1 MKKTFALITAI
12 ILSVEL
18 YAQADKCLSGAD
30 LIVYHANITTLT
42 AAQPQAS
49 AVAVKSGR
57 IYAVGNDDEILSLK
71 DGHTKLI
78 DADGRRLIPGLEDSH
93 MHPLNERN
101 FTQKVKWDGVPTL
114 KRALEMLTEQAAR
127 TPEGQWVKVTGAWSP
142 YQFEEHR
149 EPTIE
154 ELNKAVPDK
163 LLWVQYAYNRLW
175 LNKPAMKFFGIG
187 TPEFKVQPGTVLH
200 KDSKGNYTGMID
212 ANTFVL
218 VALDAMMPT
227 PTPEEEV
234 SSLEYLIRDLNHFG
248 LTTVIENSSVIPY
261 PQGHAPIETL
271 IKENR
276 MNIRFP
282 FVDLG
287 FTYDPN
293 KSWVDVEIERVTK
306 VSPLSPGQNLNPNM
320 EHGHEYKG
328 TGEVLNP
335 EVHDHENFDNPAII
349 IPKEKMKQYAE
360 EYVRKLIEKRIPFR
374 VHISYNENLTSFLDA
389 FEEVV
394 KTTPLDGMRF
404 GIEHAETISDE
415 NIARIKKLGGGIALD
430 NKMALHGEGFVK
442 TYGRHKAL
450 YTPRFGALK
459 KSGIPLSLT
468 TDAFRVS
475 PANPW
480 TGISWAVTGKAVSG
494 NVILAEDNRLTREE
508 ALRLYTIGAAWFENE
523 EHEKGRIAPGN
534 LADFVLLSDDYFTIP
549 DDEIKNLTSVLTVVG
564 GRVVYGSGKYSD
576 LSPKL
581 GEILPSWSPIK
592 YFGGYHFA
600 KE

>member
-1 MKKTFALITAI
+1 MKKAFTLLATAI
-12 ILSVEL
+12 FSLGLHAQSVNSS
-18 YAQADKCLSGAD
+18 AGAD
-30 LIVYHANITTLT
+30 MIVYHAKITTQT
-42 AAQPQAS
+42 AAQPEAS
-49 AVAVKSGR
+49 ALAVKAGR
-57 IYAVGNDDEILSLK
+57 IYAVGADNEILSLK

-114 KRALEMLTEQAAR
+114 KRALEMLTEQSAR

-142 YQFEEHR
+142 YQFKENR

-163 LLWVQYAYNRLW
+163 LLWVQYAYNKLW

-187 TPEFKVQPGTVLH
+187 TPKFKADPGTVLQ
-200 KDSKGNYTGMID
+200 KDSKGNYTGIIE
-212 ANTFVL
+212 ANTFVF

-227 PTPEEEV
+227 PTAEEEI

-261 PQGHAPIETL
+261 PQGHAPIEAL
-271 IKENR
+271 IKANR

-287 FTYDPN
+287 FNYDPN
-293 KSWVDVEIERVTK
+293 KSWVDTEIERVTRT
-306 VSPLSPGQNLNPNM
+306 SPISPGQNLNPNM
-320 EHGHEYKG
+320 EHGHEYEG
-328 TGEVLNP
+328 TGEVISP
-335 EVHDHENFDNPAII
+335 EVHDHENFDKPAII
-349 IPKEKMKQYAE
+349 IPYETMKKYAE
-360 EYVRKLIEKRIPFR
+360 EYIRKFIEKRIPFR
-374 VHISYNENLTSFLDA
+374 AHMSYNENLTPFLDA

-394 KTTPLDGMRF
+394 KTTPLDGMRWAV
-404 GIEHAETISDE
+404 EHAETLSDE

-430 NKMALHGEGFVK
+430 NKMALHGESFAK
-442 TYGRHKAL
+442 TYGLDKAM

-480 TGISWAVTGKAVSG
+480 TGISWAVTGKSVSG
-494 NVILAEDNRLTREE
+494 KVILAEDNRLTREE
-508 ALRLYTIGAAWFENE
+508 ALKLYTTGAAWFENE
-523 EHEKGRIAPGN
+523 ENEKGRIAPGN

-549 DDEIKNLTSVLTVVG
+549 EDDIKGLTSVLTVLG
-564 GRVVYGSGKYSD
+564 GKVVWGSGKYSG
-576 LSPKL
+576 LSPQL
-581 GEILPSWSPIK
+581 GEVLPSWSPIK
-592 YFGGYHFA
+592 YFGGYYF
-600 KE
+600 KKQ

>member
-1 MKKTFALITAI
+1 MKKTIALLTATLIT
-12 ILSVEL
+12 LEL
-18 YAQADKCLSGAD
+18 YAQTGTSSAGAD
-30 LIVYHANITTLT
+30 LIVYHAKITTQT

-49 AVAVKSGR
+49 ALAVKAGR
-57 IYAVGNDDEILSLK
+57 IYAVGNDDEILALK
-71 DGHTKLI
+71 NANTRLI

-101 FTQKVKWDGVPTL
+101 FTQKVKWDGIPTL

-142 YQFEEHR
+142 YQFKEYR

-154 ELNKAVPDK
+154 ELNKAVPNK
-163 LLWVQYAYNRLW
+163 LLWVQYAYNRIW

-187 TPEFKVQPGTVLH
+187 TPKFKAEPGTVLH
-200 KDSKGNYTGMID
+200 KDSKGNYTGVID
-212 ANTFVL
+212 ANTFVF

-227 PTPEEEV
+227 PTPEEQV

-248 LTTVIENSSVIPY
+248 LTTVIENSSVIGY
-261 PQGHAPIETL
+261 PEGHAPIETL

-293 KSWVDVEIERVTK
+293 KSWVDTEIERVTK
-306 VSPLSPGQNLNPNM
+306 ISPISPGQNLNPNM
-320 EHGHEYKG
+320 EHGHEYEG
-328 TGEVLNP
+328 TGEVLSP
-335 EVHDHENFDNPAII
+335 EVHDHENFDKPAII
-349 IPKEKMKQYAE
+349 IPKEKMKKYAE

-374 VHISYNENLTSFLDA
+374 VHMSYNENLTPFLDA

-394 KTTPLDGMRF
+394 KTTPLDGMRWAV
-404 GIEHAETISDE
+404 EHAETISDE

-430 NKMALHGEGFVK
+430 NKMALHGEGFIK
-442 TYGRHKAL
+442 TYGIEKAM

-480 TGISWAVTGKAVSG
+480 TGISWAVTGKSVSG
-494 NVILAEDNRLTREE
+494 KVILAEDNRLTREE
-508 ALRLYTIGAAWFENE
+508 ALQFYTTGAAWFENE
-523 EHEKGRIAPGN
+523 ENEKGRIAPGN

-564 GRVVYGSGKYSD
+564 GRVVYGSDKYGD

-581 GEILPSWSPIK
+581 GEVLPSWSPIK
-592 YFGGYHFA
+592 YFGGYYFG
-600 KE
+600 KK

>member
-1 MKKTFALITAI
+1 MKKSIALLTAAFI
-12 ILSVEL
+12 SLGST
-18 YAQADKCLSGAD
+18 AQTKNASAGAD
-30 LIVYHANITTLT
+30 LIVYHAKITTLT
-42 AAQPQAS
+42 AAQPEATALAVS
-49 AVAVKSGR
+49 AGR
-57 IYAVGNDDEILSLK
+57 IYAVGTDDEILALK
-71 DGHTKLI
+71 DSHTRLI
-78 DADGRRLIPGLEDSH
+78 DADGRRLIPGLEDAH

-142 YQFEEHR
+142 YQFKENR

-163 LLWVQYAYNRLW
+163 PLWIQYAYNRLW

-187 TPEFKVQPGTVLH
+187 TPKFKAEAGTVLY
-200 KDSKGNYTGMID
+200 KDNKGNYTGMID
-212 ANTFVL
+212 ANTFVF
-218 VALDAMMPT
+218 VALDAMLPT
-227 PTPEEEV
+227 ATPEEEV
-234 SSLEYLIRDLNHFG
+234 SSLEYLIRDLNRFG

-261 PQGHAPIETL
+261 PQGHAPIVTL

-293 KSWVDVEIERVTK
+293 KSWVDTEIERVTK
-306 VSPLSPGQNLNPNM
+306 ISPVSPGQNLNPNM
-320 EHGHEYKG
+320 EHGHEYEG
-328 TGEVLNP
+328 TGEVLSP
-335 EVHDHENFDNPAII
+335 EVHDHENFDKPAII
-349 IPKEKMKQYAE
+349 IPRETMYKYAE
-360 EYVRKLIEKRIPFR
+360 EYTRKLIQKRIPFR
-374 VHISYNENLTSFLDA
+374 VHMTYNENLTPFLDA

-394 KTTPLDGMRF
+394 KTTPLDGMRWAV
-404 GIEHAETISDE
+404 EHAETISDE
-415 NIARIKKLGGGIALD
+415 NIARVKKLGGGIALD
-430 NKMALHGEGFVK
+430 NKMALHGESFAK
-442 TYGRHKAL
+442 TYGLEKAL

-480 TGISWAVTGKAVSG
+480 TCISWAVTGKAVSG

-508 ALRLYTIGAAWFENE
+508 VLRLYTIGAAWFENQE
-523 EHEKGRIAPGN
+523 NDKGRIAPGN
-534 LADFVLLSDDYFTIP
+534 LADFTLLSEDYFSIP
-549 DDEIKNLTSVLTVVG
+549 DNRIQYLESVLTVVG
-564 GRVVYGSGKYSD
+564 GRVVYGAGKYSD
-576 LSPKL
+576 ISPKL

-600 KE
+600 K

>member
-1 MKKTFALITAI
+1 MKKTFAFIIAAI
-12 ILSVEL
+12 VSIGLC
-18 YAQADKCLSGAD
+18 AQPDKSSSGAD
-30 LIVYHANITTLT
+30 LIVYHAKITTQT
-42 AAQPQAS
+42 AAQPNAS
-49 AVAVKSGR
+49 ALAVKSGR
-57 IYAVGNDDEILSLK
+57 IYAVGNDEEILTLK
-71 DGHTKLI
+71 GSHTKLI

-114 KRALEMLTEQAAR
+114 KLALEMLTEQAAR

-142 YQFEEHR
+142 YQFKEYR
-149 EPTIE
+149 EPIIE

-163 LLWVQYAYNRLW
+163 LLWVQYAYNRVW

-187 TPEFKVQPGTVLH
+187 TPKFKVEPGTVLH
-200 KDSKGNYTGMID
+200 KDSKGNCTGVID
-212 ANTFVL
+212 ANTFVF
-218 VALDAMMPT
+218 VAMDAMLPT
-227 PTPEEEV
+227 PTAEEQV
-234 SSLEYLIRDLNHFG
+234 SSLEYLIRDLNRFG

-261 PQGHAPIETL
+261 PEGHAPIETL

-276 MNIRFP
+276 VNIRFP

-293 KSWVDVEIERVTK
+293 KSWVDTEIERVTK
-306 VSPLSPGQNLNPNM
+306 ISPISPGENLNPNM
-320 EHGHEYKG
+320 EHGHEYEG

-335 EVHDHENFDNPAII
+335 EVHDHENFDKPAII
-349 IPKEKMKQYAE
+349 ISKEKMKKYAE
-360 EYVRKLIEKRIPFR
+360 EYIRKLIEKRIPFR
-374 VHISYNENLTSFLDA
+374 VHMSYNENLTPFLDA

-430 NKMALHGEGFVK
+430 NKMALHGEGFIK
-442 TYGRHKAL
+442 TYGREKAL
-450 YTPRFGALK
+450 FTPRFGALK
-459 KSGIPLSLT
+459 RSGIPLSLT

-494 NVILAEDNRLTREE
+494 NVILAGDNRLTREE
-508 ALRLYTIGAAWFENE
+508 ALRLYTIGAAWFENSE
-523 EHEKGRIAPGN
+523 NEKGRIAPGN
-534 LADFVLLSDDYFTIP
+534 FADFVLLSDDYFTIP

-600 KE
+600 K